1 MKACPTVQGEARL
14 CPSIARSSVQS
25 TPCPRPCSTK
35 PRLPKV
41 CPRASLFPRN
51 TSDQSA
57 RLKEISTQAA
67 PCKASHTPRTSLRE
81 RAPESGTCPGPTG
94 PNALRAAQS
103 CAGAKPRPSDRRARL
118 SKAFLAQASRLNKD
132 PPSRGALTP
141 QAPPSK
147 KPFLTRAIGSGTP
160 APRSPPDRRSTLSR
174 RTQPKARLPQ
184 IHPGKERLAC
194 KAPLAQSAPPAKHRP
209 SKAGPLYRLAEQRLP
224 RQAGPSFAPAR
235 PAQGTQVSSTYTG
248 PPTMKRAPHKDEEIQ
263 IEHPGRAPQQSIP
276 LIGEALSSA
285 HLASEP
291 PVCRRRP

>member
-141 QAPPSK
+141 QAPP
-147 KPFLTRAIGSGTP
+147 R
-160 APRSPPDRRSTLSR
+160 RSPSLQGRS
-174 RTQPKARLPQ
+174 
-184 IHPGKERLAC
+184 
-194 KAPLAQSAPPAKHRP
+194 AQAPP
-209 SKAGPLYRLAEQRLP
+209 
-224 RQAGPSFAPAR
+224 
-235 PAQGTQVSSTYTG
+235 
-248 PPTMKRAPHKDEEIQ
+248 PHEVL
-263 IEHPGRAPQQSIP
+263 
-276 LIGEALSSA
+276 LIGEAPSQGAPSPRPAYPRSTRAKNASRARLPLPKAPLLPSTAHPKQAPSTGSLSKGSPAKPGPPLPLRDPPRAPRSA
-285 HLASEP
+285 QPTQGL
-291 PVCRRRP
+291 RP